1 MRKENSVDIAMIG
14 SRGITSNYGGIEKVL
29 DEVCPRLVRLGHK
42 VDVYS
47 ATGVRFEAG
56 NLRSIPVKS
65 FGGKH
70 LENISR
76 SALATLHA
84 LGHYDVIHFHAIGPG
99 VLSLLTATLR
109 QKSAVTIHGLD
120 WRRAK
125 WNAAARFSLQ
135 VAQQTL
141 IRCASRVSVVS
152 RSLDGYYRDKYGIEP
167 SYIPNGMAEKVHVP
181 LGEFGRSLGLEED
194 GYLLFASR
202 LVPEKGCHDLIEAFA
217 RVPTDKKLVIAG
229 GAGEPAYIERLRR
242 MADPARV
249 VFAGHRVGNELAQLF
264 SNAYLFVLP
273 SYVEG
278 MSNALIEAL
287 AHRRPVL
294 ASDIEEN
301 AEVVEDCGF
310 YFRTGDVADLT
321 RRIAGLLTD
330 SASVARV
337 KARLACIRRADWDD
351 VARGYDAFYR
361 ELLAEPTAAPVARVP
376 MPMAVA
382 AK

>member
-1 MRKENSVDIAMIG
+1 MNIAMIG

-29 DEVCPRLVRLGHK
+29 DEVCPRLVSLGHS

-47 ATGVRFEAG
+47 SAGIRVEAG
-56 NLRSIPVKS
+56 DLRAIPVKS

-70 LENISR
+70 LENITR
-76 SALATLHA
+76 SALATLRA
-84 LGHYDVIHFHAIGPG
+84 LGRYDVVHFHAIGPG
-99 VLSLLTATLR
+99 VLSLLTAALG

-125 WNAAARFSLQ
+125 WNTAAKLCLQ
-135 VAQQTL
+135 AAQQTL
-141 IRCASRVSVVS
+141 IRCAGGVSVVS
-152 RSLDGYYRDKYGIEP
+152 RSLDGYYRDRYGIEP
-167 SYIPNGMAEKVHVP
+167 AFIPNGMAKKAHVP

-217 RVPTDKKLVIAG
+217 RVPTGKKLVIAG
-229 GAGEPAYIERLRR
+229 GAGEPAYIESLRR
-242 MADPARV
+242 VTDPARV
-249 VFAGHRVGNELAQLF
+249 VFTGHRVGDELAQLF

-287 AHRRPVL
+287 AHQRPVL
-294 ASDIEEN
+294 ASGIEEN

-310 YFRTGDVADLT
+310 YFRAGDVDDLADQIT
-321 RRIAGLLTD
+321 GLLADTGR
-330 SASVARV
+330 VARV
-337 KARLACIRRADWDD
+337 KARLAFLRRADWDE
-351 VARGYDAFYR
+351 VARRYDAFYR
-361 ELLAEPTAAPVARVP
+361 ELLAGAGAPRRAPFPAPVPAE
-376 MPMAVA
+376 
-382 AK
+382 